1 MENNNNNPK
10 NKSVKQ
16 IISDIKDH
24 ADMADA
30 SYSFYDFIDNNEKW
44 SKSDEFY
51 NYKILKKPK
60 PKWVYADD
68 IMLGDKVDQEN

>member
-1 MENNNNNPK
+1 VENSNNNPK

-30 SYSFYDFIDNNEKW
+30 FMN
-44 SKSDEFY
+44 
-51 NYKILKKPK
+51 L
-60 PKWVYADD
+60 
-68 IMLGDKVDQEN
+68 

>member
-1 MENNNNNPK
+1 VENSNNNPK

-30 SYSFYDFIDNNEKW
+30 SYSFYEFIDNNETW

-51 NYKILKKPK
+51 NYKILKNLKFNNLQIK
-60 PKWVYADD
+60 HNKL
-68 IMLGDKVDQEN
+68 IIL

>member
-1 MENNNNNPK
+1 MENSNNNPK
-10 NKSVKQ
+10 NKSVRQ

-30 SYSFYDFIDNNEKW
+30 SYSFYEFIDNNETW

-51 NYKILKKPK
+51 NYKILKNLKFNNLQIK
-60 PKWVYADD
+60 HNKL
-68 IMLGDKVDQEN
+68 IIL

>member
-1 MENNNNNPK
+1 MENSNNNPK

-30 SYSFYDFIDNNEKW
+30 SYSFFEFLDNFLSPSFRNFKIIFKKFLVL
-44 SKSDEFY
+44 KSSIHTY
-51 NYKILKKPK
+51 ILRKTTI
-60 PKWVYADD
+60 Y
-68 IMLGDKVDQEN
+68 